1 MQGGTLTSVVEKER
15 GCVPECAQ
23 VPSLSP
29 HHPGLLSAWAG
40 LAPTPGPGPHLELAP
55 QVGHLIQ
62 PMLLYAPA
70 AAPLPG
76 VSAPFRFHL
85 VEVDARC
92 WGLAS
97 WGEGQEAD
105 LPPRLPQYGPEHQ
118 PLGDARQVETCRPSM
133 TPAFSL
139 PPGLSPTALSSRK
152 PSQTTLSQ
160 TSAPASLSPLCSPL
174 QPNLGGHCL
183 RTGLTSCTGL

>member
-1 MQGGTLTSVVEKER
+1 MTADPVRHPQEPSWISTPMPGRQLVGEEGAGWDPDLCVREGKRLRSRVRSGALT
-15 GCVPECAQ
+15 
-23 VPSLSP
+23 LSP
-29 HHPGLLSAWAG
+29 PHSGLLSAWAG

-70 AAPLPG
+70 AAPLTG

-97 WGEGQEAD
+97 WGRGGGAD
-105 LPPRLPQYGPEHQ
+105 LPPRPPQYGTEHQ
-118 PLGDARQVETCRPSM
+118 PLGDARQVDTCRP
-133 TPAFSL
+133 P
-139 PPGLSPTALSSRK
+139 
-152 PSQTTLSQ
+152 
-160 TSAPASLSPLCSPL
+160 
-174 QPNLGGHCL
+174 
-183 RTGLTSCTGL
+183 